1 MLKNISWANYWI
13 FILVTVASY
22 YITIGCLYYL
32 AEIKQVLQGK
42 SNLFKKLN
50 SSKNAVV
57 TRNPSVIPQSE
68 DNLQQI
74 VSEYIDEI
82 TISLKEAAEKSLIK
96 QEIIYS
102 LQQLAN
108 KYSVVKTSPFK
119 SFITD
124 YILIECNNY
133 CSIHLEDDE
142 VKRIWL

>member
-13 FILVTVASY
+13 FILVTLAAY

-32 AEIKQVLQGK
+32 AEIKQLLQGK
-42 SNLFKKLN
+42 SNLFVKLN
-50 SSKNAVV
+50 TSKNAGIA
-57 TRNPSVIPQSE
+57 RNPSITPQSE

-82 TISLKEAAEKSLIK
+82 TTALKQAAENSLIK

-102 LQQLAN
+102 LQQIAN
-108 KYSVVKTSPFK
+108 KYAVVKNSPFK

-133 CSIHLEDDE
+133 CSIHLDDEE
-142 VKRIWL
+142 VKRIWI